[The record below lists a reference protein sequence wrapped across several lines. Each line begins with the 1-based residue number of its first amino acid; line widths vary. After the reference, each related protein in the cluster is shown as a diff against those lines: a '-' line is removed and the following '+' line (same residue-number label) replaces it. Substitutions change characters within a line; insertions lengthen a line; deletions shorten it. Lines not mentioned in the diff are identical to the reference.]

1 MRAVSTWTCG
11 LNGRTDEKLTGPSN
25 ELIINRISQLK
36 FAATCSRG
44 TALLLIMLFPGLRA
58 SAQGASAQL
67 SVNLTVQSSI
77 SLVFQNNPSVG
88 SVGFCPLTNAG
99 TNNVGLDFGT
109 ASFTGGASLTCV
121 AWSKPGVPATYQVAS
136 AFDVVVSKANTSSPN
151 YQLAASLSSAPP
163 ANVTWLINN
172 TNLGTAFTTFQT
184 TNTYGTRVTETLKV
198 QVKNNVPAQTL
209 QETIT
214 FLATAN

>member
-1 MRAVSTWTCG
+1 LAASRSTW
-11 LNGRTDEKLTGPSN
+11 
-25 ELIINRISQLK
+25 
-36 FAATCSRG
+36 AAVLLMVIFP
-44 TALLLIMLFPGLRA
+44 ALGA
-58 SAQGASAQL
+58 SAQGSSAQL
-67 SVNLTVQSSI
+67 AVNLTVQSSI

-88 SVGFCPLTNAG
+88 SAGFCPLTNAG

-109 ASFTGGASLTCV
+109 ASFTGGASLACV
-121 AWSKPGVPATYQVAS
+121 SWSRIGPATYQVAS

-151 YQLAASLSSAPP
+151 YQLAASLSSVPP
-163 ANVTWLINN
+163 ANVSWLINN
-172 TNLGTAFTTFQT
+172 TTLGTAFTTFQT
-184 TNTYGTRVTETLKV
+184 TNIYSARVTETLKV

>member
-1 MRAVSTWTCG
+1 MPLGTWSCSSTDVWT
-11 LNGRTDEKLTGPSN
+11 RSSRGPQADP
-25 ELIINRISQLK
+25 IINRISPFRL
-36 FAATCSRG
+36 
-44 TALLLIMLFPGLRA
+44 TAGQWALVLMMVLFPSVPA
-58 SAQGASAQL
+58 SAQGSSAQL

-88 SVGFCPLTNAG
+88 STGFCPLTNAG
-99 TNNVGLDFGT
+99 TNNVGLDLGT
-109 ASFTGGASLTCV
+109 ASFTGGASLACV
-121 AWSKPGVPATYQVAS
+121 NWARTGGPATYQVSS

-172 TNLGTAFTTFQT
+172 TTLSTAFATFQT
-184 TNTYGTRVTETLKV
+184 TNTYATRVTETLKI
-198 QVKNNVPAQTL
+198 QVKNNVPAQIL

>member
-1 MRAVSTWTCG
+1 
-11 LNGRTDEKLTGPSN
+11 LTIV
-25 ELIINRISQLK
+25 LMLM
-36 FAATCSRG
+36 FAA
-44 TALLLIMLFPGLRA
+44 LRA

-77 SLVFQNNPSVG
+77 SLVFQNNPSAG

-99 TNNVGLDFGT
+99 TNNVGLDLGT
-109 ASFTGGASLTCV
+109 ASFTNGASLACV
-121 AWSKPGVPATYQVAS
+121 SWSRIGPATYQVAS
-136 AFDVVVSKANTSSPN
+136 AFDVVVSKANSSSPN

-163 ANVTWLINN
+163 ANVAWLINN
-172 TNLGTAFTTFQT
+172 TTLGTAFTTFQT
-184 TNTYGTRVTETLKV
+184 TNAYATRVTETLKV